1 MNYETILLDKKDGVA
16 TITFNRMDKLNAAN
30 PTMFDELDGAL
41 TDIEKDD
48 DMRVVVLTGQGK
60 AFSAGADVGRFEFG
74 KIIQG
79 MEFINIVARPFLHFE
94 TIPKPV
100 IAAVNGIAYGFGT
113 GITLVCDIV
122 VASEKAQ
129 FSTREI
135 NWGAIPIE
143 TLVRGFEI
151 LGKHNISY
159 MALTADTIDA
169 HEAKAV
175 GLVNKVVPDDQLMV
189 EVERICNK
197 LKTGAPVAQAAIKRT
212 LNRKCHEDWD
222 FTVAMM
228 PAIFATEDM
237 AEARKAFMEKRKPVF
252 KGR

>member
-30 PTMFDELDGAL
+30 ETVFDEVDKAL
-41 TDIEKDD
+41 TDIEGDD
-48 DMRVVVLTGQGK
+48 SIRVIVLTGQGR
-60 AFSAGADVGRFEFG
+60 AFSAGADIERFDLTKVIQGFEFI
-74 KIIQG
+74 KLIFK
-79 MEFINIVARPFLHFE
+79 MFKHFE
-94 TIPKPV
+94 SIPKPI

-113 GITLVCDIV
+113 GITLACDIV
-122 VASEKAQ
+122 IASEKAQ
-129 FSTREI
+129 FSVREI
-135 NWGAIPIE
+135 NWGAVPPE
-143 TLVRGFEI
+143 TLLRGAEI
-151 LGKHNISY
+151 MGKHNVSY

-197 LKTGAPVAQAAIKRT
+197 LKAGAPVAQEAIKRV
-212 LNRKCHEDWD
+212 LNRKSWEDYD
-222 FTVAMM
+222 FGIAMM
-228 PAIFATEDM
+228 PGIFATEDM